1 MDYLSKEQTNQIKGI
16 LCLLVIF
23 GHSMNGY
30 LELVGPWAVSIFFLL
45 SGYAL
50 SYTSSKAEITPGFV
64 FRKYK
69 NILLPYVIVAVF
81 YHVLFW
87 NYPSNIDYNSIGG
100 VVKSYLIFRPTVQ
113 AGWYIEATV
122 IMFAFYFIAKNIAGN
137 SSRKLVAIFAGLYA
151 IFAICV
157 SFTEGYWIL
166 RNTHCFILG
175 VALHLFRKTID
186 EKFTSKELF
195 RYVALIVVAITI
207 ILPNFVYT
215 REDILLDLILF
226 TTYTLSPIVFIY
238 ISSSVSLNS
247 KILKFFGKYSLW
259 IYLFHVGV
267 QYLLFS
273 SVLAGK
279 SLQAFVFFF
288 LSLALTLVIAIPIGM
303 LYNKISKKH
312 V

>member
-16 LCLLVIF
+16 LCLLVVF

-30 LELVGPWAVSIFFLL
+30 LELVGPWAVSVFFLL

-50 SYTSSKAEITPGFV
+50 SYTSSKAEITPGFI

-81 YHVLFW
+81 YHLLFW
-87 NYPSNIDYNSIGG
+87 KYPVVTDYNSIGG
-100 VVKSYLIFRPTVQ
+100 LIKGYLGFTPTVQ
-113 AGWYIEATV
+113 AGWYIEVTL
-122 IMFAFYFIAKNIAGN
+122 IMFLFYFVARKVSGN
-137 SSRKLVAIFAGLYA
+137 SPFKLLMSFIVLYVV
-151 IFAICV
+151 FMVLV
-157 SFTEGYWIL
+157 SFTDAVWVM
-166 RNTHCFILG
+166 RSPHCFILG

-186 EKFTSKELF
+186 EKFTSKEVF
-195 RYVALIVVAITI
+195 RYVALIVVAVTI
-207 ILPNFVYT
+207 ILPNFFYT
-215 REDILLDLILF
+215 REDVLTNLVLF
-226 TTYTLSPIVFIY
+226 ITYTLSPIVFIY
-238 ISSSVSLNS
+238 ISSNVTFNS

-279 SLQAFVFFF
+279 SLQSFLFFF
-288 LSLALTLVIAIPIGM
+288 LSLVLTLVIAVPVGI
-303 LYNKISKKH
+303 LYNKISKKK
-312 V
+312 